1 MLKVTGVKSLLA
13 QQSCCSLLYFCF
25 CKDVRAAVFHE
36 LQLQI
41 KLVIGC
47 SIGAMKLCVCVL
59 AQLESKR
66 KGKPRSAQLL
76 QARRPRAFVEEAVLK

>member
-1 MLKVTGVKSLLA
+1 
-13 QQSCCSLLYFCF
+13 
-25 CKDVRAAVFHE
+25 
-36 LQLQI
+36 
-41 KLVIGC
+41 
-47 SIGAMKLCVCVL
+47 MKLCVCVL